1 MEESTLSQDELP
13 TTTIALE
20 DVRSNVF
27 DITDCEGKLYDFVKP
42 WHVSLEHEGEFKRT
56 FGRMRP
62 HDIYLKENYYV
73 SSPKEVQR
81 HEAKVKKHEE
91 RRVNLLNQDKTNKDN
106 YYKWVAYNQRVNF
119 QNTRAV
125 NARKTPPLPRSK
137 ALPFFNMIEY
147 NKLRDESVTG
157 KQAAGASAA
166 YPTLARSAP
175 HSSSHSTL
183 PSDQHKR
190 AAVSALTPP
199 AAHPRG
205 GAGHD
210 AMSSRPGGSCKIA
223 TSKRL
228 TTLPLAGGVPPR
240 GTGRELQPCGSSRP
254 PPRGVQGLGSLGG
267 RRSFRPLRDDC
278 DWCNCDS
285 GARLGTMRTRLPGL
299 LESGALHSML

>member
-1 MEESTLSQDELP
+1 LSHGNIAADETMEESTLSQDELP

-210 AMSSRPGGSCKIA
+210 AMSSRPGTRGSAA
-223 TSKRL
+223 TRESF
-228 TTLPLAGGVPPR
+228 GPR
-240 GTGRELQPCGSSRP
+240 PARDAESSRP
-254 PPRGVQGLGSLGG
+254 STRGTLTSLCRDAFAPASHTATYTFQVPEPQPRQPS
-267 RRSFRPLRDDC
+267 
-278 DWCNCDS
+278 
-285 GARLGTMRTRLPGL
+285 
-299 LESGALHSML
+299 